1 MIGEIDGIR
10 IGEMAILIGFCFQ
23 KHFFQIQNVLLE

>member
-1 MIGEIDGIR
+1 MREVMIGEIDGIR

-23 KHFFQIQNVLLE
+23 KHFFQI